1 MQILR
6 NFIFSSNYS
15 RKYEQASAID
25 YSDVQIQPIHPAS
38 TIPTPPHGKV
48 LLAADNATVEAES
61 TGLRSNHRS
70 SGFAL
75 SVMNS
80 DELINWTVLP

>member
-25 YSDVQIQPIHPAS
+25 HSDVQIQPIHPAS
-38 TIPTPPHGKV
+38 TIPTQPHGKV
-48 LLAADNATVEAES
+48 LLQLTMLQQRQRVQGSGATTEA
-61 TGLRSNHRS
+61 L
-70 SGFAL
+70 AL
-75 SVMNS
+75 
-80 DELINWTVLP
+80 L